1 MGELSKQRLSELDHQ
16 YLWHPF
22 TQMRDW
28 LAEEPLFI
36 ASGKGCILT
45 DVDGKEYIDGT
56 SSLWVNLHG
65 HNVEEINNAVR
76 KQLEQ
81 IAHSTSLGLAN
92 VPATLLAEKL
102 ICAAPRGLTRVFY
115 SDDGSTAVEVA
126 LKMAFQYWR
135 HVEEK
140 KTRRRR
146 FVSLELGYHGDTI
159 GAVSVGGI
167 DLFHG
172 IFEPLLFE
180 TLRAPAPYCY
190 RCRFGREK
198 ADCEKEC
205 FAALRKIFAENEGE
219 IISLILEPMVQ
230 CAGGFIVHPK
240 GYLAEARRLCDESGA
255 LLIADEVATG
265 FGRTGKMFA
274 CEHENVTPD
283 LMCVAKGLSGGYLPL
298 AATLTTEK
306 VFEAF
311 LGDYAEKKTFF
322 HGHSYTGNQLACAA
336 ALASLA
342 LFDKRNIFGDLPR
355 KIEVLRKGLERF
367 RELPHVGDVRQCGFI
382 GAVEL
387 VRDKATKEEFL
398 YEERVGAK
406 VCRRARDKGVLLRPL
421 GDIIYFIPPYCITD
435 AQLDHLLTA
444 AYESVCQQCGRFS
457 GSRCSGFCNSAPSK
471 LNMRPGGLTRD

>member
-1 MGELSKQRLSELDHQ
+1 MTVRREACDVSEFDKQKLSQLDHR

-28 LAEEPLFI
+28 LAQEPLMI
-36 ASGKGCILT
+36 SSGKGCVLT
-45 DVDGKEYIDGT
+45 DIDGKEYIDGT

-65 HNVEEINNAVR
+65 HNVPEINDAIR

-81 IAHSTSLGLAN
+81 VAHSTSLGLAN

-102 ICAAPRGLTRVFY
+102 VSISPPGLTRVFH

-135 HVEEK
+135 NVEGKE
-140 KTRRRR
+140 TRRRK
-146 FVSLELGYHGDTI
+146 FVSLEFGYHGDTL

-172 IFEPLLFE
+172 IFGPLLFE
-180 TLRAPAPYCY
+180 SLQAPAPYCY
-190 RCRFGREK
+190 RCRFGQEEETCNRE
-198 ADCEKEC
+198 CVL
-205 FAALRKIFAENEGE
+205 ALQEILAENEGE
-219 IISLILEPMVQ
+219 VIALILEPLVQ
-230 CAGGFIVHPK
+230 CAGGFIVHPQ
-240 GYLAEARRLCDESGA
+240 GYVVEARRLCDEYGV

-283 LMCVAKGLSGGYLPL
+283 LMAAAKGLSGGYLPL

-311 LGDYAEKKTFF
+311 LGDYGEKKTFF

-336 ALASLA
+336 ALASLD
-342 LFDKRNIFGDLPR
+342 LFEKRNVLGELPR
-355 KIEVLRKGLERF
+355 KIEFLRKGLEKF
-367 RELPHVGDVRQCGFI
+367 RQLPHVGDVRQCGFI

-387 VRDKATKEEFL
+387 VRDRATKEPFP
-398 YEERVGAK
+398 YKERMGAK
-406 VCRRARDKGVLLRPL
+406 VCYHAREKGVLLRPL
-421 GDIIYFIPPYCITD
+421 GDVIYFIPPYCITED
-435 AQLDHLLTA
+435 QLQHLLDATF
-444 AYESVCQQCGRFS
+444 ESIREVM
-457 GSRCSGFCNSAPSK
+457 PD
-471 LNMRPGGLTRD
+471 TRTP

>member
-1 MGELSKQRLSELDHQ
+1 MTEVEKQRLVELNHR

-22 TQMRDW
+22 TQMKDW
-28 LAEEPLFI
+28 LREEPLFI
-36 ASGKGCILT
+36 VSGKGCILT
-45 DVDGKEYIDGT
+45 DIDGNEYIDGT

-65 HNVEEINNAVR
+65 HNVEEINEAVR
-76 KQLEQ
+76 NQLNQ

-102 ICAAPRGLTRVFY
+102 VSISPPGLSRVFY

-135 HVEEK
+135 NVEGK
-140 KTRRRR
+140 HTSRRK

-172 IFEPLLFE
+172 IFGPLLFE
-180 TLRAPAPYCY
+180 SVQVPAPYCY
-190 RCRFGREK
+190 RCRFGKDKESCDRE
-198 ADCEKEC
+198 CVE
-205 FAALRKIFAENEGE
+205 ALRKTLAENEGE
-219 IISLILEPMVQ
+219 VIAMILEPLVQ
-230 CAGGFIVHPK
+230 GAGGFIVHPQ
-240 GYLAEARRLCDESGA
+240 GYLAEARRLCDEYNV

-265 FGRTGKMFA
+265 FGRTGRMFA

-283 LMCVAKGLSGGYLPL
+283 LMAVAKGLSGGYLPL

-311 LGDYAEKKTFF
+311 LGDYSENKTFF

-336 ALASLA
+336 ALASLE
-342 LFDKRNIFGDLPR
+342 LFGTRNVLGELQG
-355 KIEVLRKGLERF
+355 KIELLREGLKKF
-367 RELPHVGDVRQCGFI
+367 GELPHVGDVRQCGFI

-387 VRDKATKEEFL
+387 VQDKATKKPFP
-398 YEERVGAK
+398 YDERTGAR
-406 VCRRARDKGVLLRPL
+406 VCRRARDKGILLRPL
-421 GDIIYFIPPYCITD
+421 GDVVYFIPPYCISESQLKALLD
-435 AQLDHLLTA
+435 AALASIREETQGA
-444 AYESVCQQCGRFS
+444 
-457 GSRCSGFCNSAPSK
+457 
-471 LNMRPGGLTRD
+471 

>member
-1 MGELSKQRLSELDHQ
+1 MCRFNKRELSQLNHK

-36 ASGKGCILT
+36 VGGNGCVLT
-45 DVDGKEYIDGT
+45 DIDGKEYIDGT

-65 HNVEEINNAVR
+65 HNVEEINEAIR
-76 KQLEQ
+76 EQLER

-92 VPATLLAEKL
+92 VLAAVLAEKL
-102 ICAAPRGLTRVFY
+102 VSISPPGLSRVFY
-115 SDDGSTAVEVA
+115 SDDGATAVEIA
-126 LKMAFQYWR
+126 LKMAFEYWR
-135 HVEEK
+135 HVEGKE
-140 KTRRRR
+140 TARRK
-146 FVSLELGYHGDTI
+146 FVSLELGYHGDTL

-180 TLRAPAPYCY
+180 ALRVPAPYCY
-190 RCRFGREK
+190 RCRFGRERTS
-198 ADCEKEC
+198 CGREC
-205 FAALRKIFAENEGE
+205 LVALRKTFGEHQGE
-219 IISLILEPMVQ
+219 IIALILEPMVQ
-230 CAGGFIVHPK
+230 CAGGFIVHPD
-240 GYLAEARRLCDESGA
+240 GYLAEARRLCDEYGA

-283 LMCVAKGLSGGYLPL
+283 LMAVAKGLSGGYLPL

-311 LGDYAEKKTFF
+311 LGDYAENKTFF

-336 ALASLA
+336 ALASLD
-342 LFDKRNIFGDLPR
+342 LFRKRNVLNELEP
-355 KIEVLRKGLERF
+355 KIELLRKGLERF
-367 RELPHVGDVRQCGFI
+367 QRLPHVGDVRRCGFI

-387 VRDKATKEEFL
+387 VSDRATKQPFP
-398 YEERVGAK
+398 YEKRVGAK
-406 VCRRARDKGVLLRPL
+406 VCYRARRKGVLLRPL
-421 GDIIYFIPPYCITD
+421 GDVIYFIPPYCISETQLNGLLD
-435 AQLDHLLTA
+435 AAFDSIREET
-444 AYESVCQQCGRFS
+444 
-457 GSRCSGFCNSAPSK
+457 GSA
-471 LNMRPGGLTRD
+471 

>member
-1 MGELSKQRLSELDHQ
+1 MGEFSKQRLIELDHR

-28 LAEEPLFI
+28 LAQEPLFI
-36 ASGKGCILT
+36 VSGKGAILT
-45 DVDGKEYIDGT
+45 DIDGKEYIDGT

-65 HNVEEINNAVR
+65 HNVEEINEAVR

-102 ICAAPRGLTRVFY
+102 ISVAPRGLSRVFY

-135 HVEEK
+135 HVEGK
-140 KTRRRR
+140 KTRRRK

-172 IFEPLLFE
+172 IFGPLLFDS
-180 TLRAPAPYCY
+180 LRAPAPYCY

-198 ADCEKEC
+198 TNCEKEC
-205 FAALRKIFAENEGE
+205 FAALRKIFAENEGQ
-219 IISLILEPMVQ
+219 IIALILEPKVQ
-230 CAGGFIVHPK
+230 CAAGFIVHPG
-240 GYLAEARRLCDESGA
+240 GYLAEARRLCHEDGA
-255 LLIADEVATG
+255 LLVADEVASG

-283 LMCVAKGLSGGYLPL
+283 LMCVAKGLTGGYLPI

-306 VFEAF
+306 IFEAF
-311 LGDYAEKKTFF
+311 LGDYPEKKTFF

-336 ALASLA
+336 ALASLE
-342 LFDKRNIFGDLPR
+342 LFQKRNIFSELPR
-355 KIEVLRKGLERF
+355 KIELLRKGLEKF

-387 VRDKATKEEFL
+387 VRDKSMKEEFP
-398 YEERVGAK
+398 YEARIGAK

-421 GDIIYFIPPYCITD
+421 GDIVYFIPLYCITD
-435 AQLDHLLTA
+435 AQLGHLLTA
-444 AYESVCQQCGRFS
+444 ALESIQEEMQK
-457 GSRCSGFCNSAPSK
+457 N
-471 LNMRPGGLTRD
+471 